1 MTVEAGAAMDR
12 LHTWPCS
19 TIGCS
24 HTGVAAGTLP
34 PSLFV
39 LLSSSVKWVDSDLYL
54 VWLL

>member
-12 LHTWPCS
+12 LHTWPSS

-24 HTGVAAGTLP
+24 HTGVAAGALP
-34 PSLFV
+34 PSLSV
-39 LLSSSVKWVDSDLYL
+39 LLSSSVKWVDSDFYL